1 MEFRDWFRR
10 GDRRQAAAPVPGASG
25 DDTPAAGPEL
35 PEEDV
40 RPVSREADWDGGWR
54 RVAPPAV
61 TVARSSIGVS
71 DGLRF
76 RSRLAS
82 WQNIAYGGELGHA
95 VLPSAPVGLIHG
107 VTRPGTARPTTDGT
121 PLLLRAAA
129 VRTEPEPELSPGQAA
144 SSVAPGRASDAGR
157 RGGQPGAGTG
167 SGAGPRGATV
177 RAGSDPAPV
186 VRAPAASVADVQR
199 SAAPVTRAASDDTAP
214 ATVTRPAPVRPRRT
228 APALIVARRPVA
240 APRRL
245 AAFVTPGTTVPSSPV
260 GPTAG
265 PGETSGPA
273 ERTAGP
279 GATGTHRPDAGE
291 RLPAAAPPER
301 APDLASAAHPV
312 RPALGKP
319 LRELPTHA
327 APFALPGRDGSE
339 SPGPAAPQ
347 GPALPVVQR
356 QAEGTATP
364 VTASPAPAAPSAER
378 PRQSAE
384 RRSAQRQSAER
395 PVAERRR
402 PTPGTAPTPGAA
414 PTSGTAPESGPSATR
429 AGTPAPPGP
438 APSVQPAPAPRP
450 QAPAP
455 GGPGSQARTR
465 GGLGAPLSSLPPTA
479 GPVPGAPLLG
489 DPRRTRPGTTGPLP
503 GGGSTGL
510 PQTPATAS
518 PPPAGMPLRAPAQ
531 PGAGPASTAP
541 QPAAVQRAVDT
552 ARTPSATS
560 PAASGGP
567 ARTATS
573 TTSTSASNATP
584 PVPTPVR
591 VRRIGPRGQQGQA
604 PGPATGGGH
613 AAVAVQRSRAL
624 LARRTLTVSTGAAEG
639 FSAPVPATTSRP
651 VVAATWRRDAQRRDP
666 DGPPSSSSEGPGAQ
680 TRARQAT
687 QVRQATQT
695 TQASTQATQPTNR
708 AAQASS
714 RAAQATRAATRATP
728 AARATL
734 QRSAPVAPRG
744 TAPAVRRVTR
754 APQAPPPATQSTSP
768 TPPASRTPR
777 TPPASPTPPAAPPV
791 PVVRPHPPG
800 SVRPGGAVPV
810 QRLQLPVVPETGAPA
825 VGPAPPDDAPTAAP
839 QALTVRASRP
849 VPARPGPAQG
859 GGGPGSP
866 APRSPAAGNR
876 ATGSQAQAVQ
886 RAVAEAGLSG
896 VPVRVV
902 QAKSARTPAASAD
915 APAAGP
921 NAPRTPQPNEA
932 AGVDIEE
939 LARRLLDP
947 VSRLLRADL
956 RRGRERSGRP
966 YDGRR

>member
-10 GDRRQAAAPVPGASG
+10 GDRRQADAPVPGASG
-25 DDTPAAGPEL
+25 DGAPAAGPE
-35 PEEDV
+35 PSQDDG
-40 RPVSREADWDGGWR
+40 RPVSRETDWDGGWR

-107 VTRPGTARPTTDGT
+107 VTRPGTARPAAGGT

-129 VRTEPEPELSPGQAA
+129 VQPEPERSPGQPT
-144 SSVAPGRASDAGR
+144 STVTPGRASDAGRR

-167 SGAGPRGATV
+167 SAAGAAAGAGPRAATV

-265 PGETSGPA
+265 PGATSGRA

-327 APFALPGRDGSE
+327 APFALPGRAGSE

-364 VTASPAPAAPSAER
+364 ATASRVTASPTTASPAPAAPSAER
-378 PRQSAE
+378 PRQTAE
-384 RRSAQRQSAER
+384 RRSTQRQSAER

-414 PTSGTAPESGPSATR
+414 PTSGTDRAAGPSAAR

-438 APSVQPAPAPRP
+438 APS
-450 QAPAP
+450 
-455 GGPGSQARTR
+455 
-465 GGLGAPLSSLPPTA
+465 
-479 GPVPGAPLLG
+479 
-489 DPRRTRPGTTGPLP
+489 
-503 GGGSTGL
+503 
-510 PQTPATAS
+510 
-518 PPPAGMPLRAPAQ
+518 
-531 PGAGPASTAP
+531 
-541 QPAAVQRAVDT
+541 
-552 ARTPSATS
+552 
-560 PAASGGP
+560 
-567 ARTATS
+567 
-573 TTSTSASNATP
+573 
-584 PVPTPVR
+584 
-591 VRRIGPRGQQGQA
+591 
-604 PGPATGGGH
+604 
-613 AAVAVQRSRAL
+613 
-624 LARRTLTVSTGAAEG
+624 
-639 FSAPVPATTSRP
+639 
-651 VVAATWRRDAQRRDP
+651 
-666 DGPPSSSSEGPGAQ
+666 
-680 TRARQAT
+680 
-687 QVRQATQT
+687 
-695 TQASTQATQPTNR
+695 
-708 AAQASS
+708 
-714 RAAQATRAATRATP
+714 
-728 AARATL
+728 
-734 QRSAPVAPRG
+734 
-744 TAPAVRRVTR
+744 
-754 APQAPPPATQSTSP
+754 
-768 TPPASRTPR
+768 
-777 TPPASPTPPAAPPV
+777 
-791 PVVRPHPPG
+791 
-800 SVRPGGAVPV
+800 
-810 QRLQLPVVPETGAPA
+810 
-825 VGPAPPDDAPTAAP
+825 
-839 QALTVRASRP
+839 
-849 VPARPGPAQG
+849 
-859 GGGPGSP
+859 
-866 APRSPAAGNR
+866 
-876 ATGSQAQAVQ
+876 
-886 RAVAEAGLSG
+886 
-896 VPVRVV
+896 
-902 QAKSARTPAASAD
+902 
-915 APAAGP
+915 
-921 NAPRTPQPNEA
+921 
-932 AGVDIEE
+932 
-939 LARRLLDP
+939 
-947 VSRLLRADL
+947 
-956 RRGRERSGRP
+956 
-966 YDGRR
+966 